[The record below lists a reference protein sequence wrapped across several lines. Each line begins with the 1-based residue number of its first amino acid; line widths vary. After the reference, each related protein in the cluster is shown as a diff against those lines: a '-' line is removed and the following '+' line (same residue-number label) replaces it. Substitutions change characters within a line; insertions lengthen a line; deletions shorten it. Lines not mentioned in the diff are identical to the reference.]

1 MKFKTISGKLYLIQL
16 ENWDA
21 FIKAM
26 DDDFNK
32 KKEFR
37 FFHPLDGKIA
47 HYRRYVYLPAIGN
60 TFMMVG
66 RLRYPTDSACVR
78 IVHDSEN
85 YKVSYLVIY
94 DYMRCFEDADLMA
107 KMLENA
113 FNEAMKD
120 AGVEMK
126 LVRWDTKG
134 KTIMWIADSETTYN
148 IHYHESQGIN
158 VSKYGYE
165 DLIEHHKKVSTRN
178 EKRKEERAKKKAYN
192 CIEDYIKK
200 GDKQQV
206 MDFLRE
212 SLKPCKRSRMV
223 SMPFRLLM
231 DEGVSIKI
239 PFSIII
245 QQMTELE
252 GRVSETRYNHWT
264 SSTLSSYENDEYYKK
279 IAKKLKVIIKK

>member
-148 IHYHESQGIN
+148 IHYHKSQGIN

-206 MDFLRE
+206 MAFLRE

-231 DEGVSIKI
+231 DEGVTIKI

-245 QQMTELE
+245 KQMPELE
-252 GRVSETRYNHWT
+252 GRVSETRYKIWT
-264 SSTLSSYENDEYYKK
+264 SRTLSNYDNDEYYKK
-279 IAKKLKVIIKK
+279 ISKKLRMIIKK